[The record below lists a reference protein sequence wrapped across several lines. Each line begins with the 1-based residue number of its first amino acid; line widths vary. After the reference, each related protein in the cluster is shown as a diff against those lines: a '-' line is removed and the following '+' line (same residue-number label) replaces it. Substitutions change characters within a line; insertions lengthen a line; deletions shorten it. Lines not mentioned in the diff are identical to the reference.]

1 MHVASGGGE
10 GGGSTYISMYTKYLA
25 KKPTHTQT
33 NKDLTQCDGI
43 LCLGLKCVLLIFKLF
58 HNENDSKLGVI
69 YITHTRYKMAVL
81 FGS

>member
-1 MHVASGGGE
+1 MHVASAGGG
-10 GGGSTYISMYTKYLA
+10 GRPTYPCTPNILQ
-25 KKPTHTQT
+25 KKTTHTQT

-69 YITHTRYKMAVL
+69 YYTYTV
-81 FGS
+81 

>member
-1 MHVASGGGE
+1 MIKEHARSIGGG
-10 GGGSTYISMYTKYLA
+10 GGATYISMYTKYLA
-25 KKPTHTQT
+25 KKTTHTQT

-69 YITHTRYKMAVL
+69 YYTYTV
-81 FGS
+81 

>member
-1 MHVASGGGE
+1 MIKEHARSIGGG
-10 GGGSTYISMYTKYLA
+10 GDLHINVHQISCKKKNNN

-69 YITHTRYKMAVL
+69 YYTYTV
-81 FGS
+81 